1 MKAHAYAFVQGTA
14 PPPSRG
20 LRGAPVELLTEGAPG
35 IGLLVSRVQAVSGF
49 GAKDVQVHHKVVSE
63 AMERFDSI
71 VPVRFGGIHAVD
83 RLPGLLR
90 LHREGIA
97 AELSRLA
104 QTVEFTVRWAIDR
117 NLDPPGD
124 GGAPSRAGVGERYL
138 ARKLAVEE
146 RALLRRKA
154 TRARERLAG
163 LVRAADETELSRP
176 ESIELA
182 VSFLAERRH
191 SERLQST
198 LRAFTSEEKGRGDT
212 RFLWSG
218 PWPPYG
224 FVRLRLE
231 EGIS

>member
-14 PPPSRG
+14 PPPSQG
-20 LRGAPVELLTEGAPG
+20 LRGAPVELLTEGSPG

-63 AMERFDSI
+63 AMERFDSV
-71 VPVRFGGIHAVD
+71 VPVRFGSIHSVN

-104 QTVEFTVRWAIDR
+104 QTVEFMVRWAIDR
-117 NLDPPGD
+117 SLDPPGN
-124 GGAPSRAGVGERYL
+124 GPGVGERYL

-163 LVRAADETELSRP
+163 LVRAADETELRRP

-182 VSFLAERRH
+182 VGFLAERRH
-191 SERLQST
+191 SKRLQST
-198 LRAFTSEEKGRGDT
+198 LRALTSEEKGRGDT

-231 EGIS
+231 EGVS